1 MTGIINTSVGVLTID
16 WVENCSLLP
25 AIKAHPSLQG
35 TANNI
40 PGEVF
45 FYQSELDIPYNGK
58 EKQIFEIGD
67 LVYWKASDG
76 SRMAILLMYGHT
88 DAGNGMEIKT
98 PMPGIKIGQIKEKE
112 KIQLIPTGSD
122 IQWV

>member
-1 MTGIINTSVGVLTID
+1 MKKIINTSVGTLTID
-16 WVENCSLLP
+16 WEENCSILP
-25 AIKAHPSLQG
+25 PIKAYPSLQG

-45 FYQSELDIPYNGK
+45 FYQSELDIPYNGE
-58 EKQIFEIGD
+58 EKQLFEIGD
-67 LVYWKASDG
+67 LVYWKATDG
-76 SRMAILLMYGHT
+76 SRMAILLMYGNT
-88 DAGNGMEIKT
+88 DAGNGKEIKT

-122 IQWV
+122 IHWA